1 MKIENLKMVTNIILD
16 TYKAILFQLME
27 NFNKNY
33 VYAHNENN
41 KAIKTALID
50 GGYTEDNELVVSAL
64 KKEMKVKRSNSM
76 IDLII
81 TIVVIG
87 FFCLCLLF

>member
-1 MKIENLKMVTNIILD
+1 MKIENLKIKVKPKYYFGYLQGYTVSINGKKFP
-16 TYKAILFQLME
+16 TKR
-27 NFNKNY
+27 NY

-64 KKEMKVKRSNSM
+64 KKEMKEKG
-76 IDLII
+76 LIQ
-81 TIVVIG
+81 
-87 FFCLCLLF
+87 